1 LALLYW
7 VRLSLVSP
15 PLVDNEPFS
24 FLIDKRTC
32 LSRFGGIRVDFL

>member
-1 LALLYW
+1 MAVSRLALFYW

-32 LSRFGGIRVDFL
+32 LSPRRRD